1 MLAAQQVCK
10 RFKHKVV
17 FDGLNFKARRGQV
30 VAVVGENGCGK
41 STLLKML
48 AGLTAPDSG
57 QIYARGSIGY
67 CPQDPGVFGR
77 LTIDEHL
84 RAFGSGFGLSET
96 ASVTKGREL
105 LEALG
110 MPKGEQGRSM
120 NLSGGTRQK
129 LNLALALLGDP
140 DMLLLDEPYQGFDH
154 GTYVNF
160 WELVRGWA
168 DEGRG
173 VIIIT
178 HMLAELELADR
189 VVDLGKHMR
198 KARSEQARS
207 EQEPNHS

>member
-1 MLAAQQVCK
+1 MLAARQVNK
-10 RFKHKVV
+10 RFKNKVV
-17 FDGLNFKARRGQV
+17 FDGLNFIARRGQV
-30 VAVVGENGCGK
+30 VAIVGENGCGK

-48 AGLTAPDSG
+48 AGLMAPDSG
-57 QIYARGSIGY
+57 TIYASGSVGY

-84 RAFGSGFGLSET
+84 KAFGAGFGLDESE
-96 ASVTKGREL
+96 AIRLGRSYL
-105 LEALG
+105 DALG
-110 MPKGEQGRSM
+110 MPPGEDGRAM
-120 NLSGGTRQK
+120 TLSGGTRQK

-173 VIIIT
+173 VIVIT

-189 VVDLGKHMR
+189 VMDLGLHR
-198 KARSEQARS
+198 KNASMS
-207 EQEPNHS
+207 

>member
-1 MLAAQQVCK
+1 MLAAQQVSK
-10 RFKHKVV
+10 SFKNKVV
-17 FDGLNFKARRGQV
+17 FDRLSFTAKRGQV

-48 AGLTAPDSG
+48 AGLMAPDSG
-57 QIYARGSIGY
+57 QIYARGSVGY

-84 RAFGSGFGLSET
+84 KAFGSGFGLDE
-96 ASVTKGREL
+96 ADAIRVGRSYL
-105 LEALG
+105 DALG
-110 MPKGEQGRSM
+110 MPPGEDGRAM

-173 VIIIT
+173 VIVIT
-178 HMLAELELADR
+178 HMLAELDLADR
-189 VVDLGKHMR
+189 VVDLGRH
-198 KARSEQARS
+198 ARTRQSVPS
-207 EQEPNHS
+207 